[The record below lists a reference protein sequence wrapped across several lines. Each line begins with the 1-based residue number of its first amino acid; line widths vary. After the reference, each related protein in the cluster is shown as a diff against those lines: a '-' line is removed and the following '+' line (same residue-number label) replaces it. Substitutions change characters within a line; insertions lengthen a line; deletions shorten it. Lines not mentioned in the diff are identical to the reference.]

1 MPRNDIGIVHQYV
14 YRTLLVEDSVPFARR
29 QLENR
34 DQASAIC
41 FEIHAFAAVGVAADF
56 LQQSS
61 LQCLQEVEEV
71 SWI

>member
-1 MPRNDIGIVHQYV
+1 V
-14 YRTLLVEDSVPFARR
+14 YRTLLGEDSVPFARR

-34 DQASAIC
+34 DQASAIY
-41 FEIHAFAAVGVAADF
+41 FEIHAVAAVDVVADF

-61 LQCLQEVEEV
+61 LQCLQEVGEV